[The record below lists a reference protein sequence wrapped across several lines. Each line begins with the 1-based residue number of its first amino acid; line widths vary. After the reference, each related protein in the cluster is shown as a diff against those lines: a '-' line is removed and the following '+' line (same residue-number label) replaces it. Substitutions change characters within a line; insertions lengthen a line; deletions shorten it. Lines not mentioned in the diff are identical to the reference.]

1 MKIAILVFPGVE
13 ELDFVGFL
21 EALAVANRI
30 KGKKHF
36 EIKVVGTEDGPI
48 VCGGGMK
55 VVPDQTL
62 SSLGE
67 HDLLFVPGGG
77 ASRDT
82 GVDLLMTNGE
92 VLARLVKSYEEGKKV
107 WSVCTG
113 GLVLAKAGLLDGK
126 EAVTHHAYLDEL
138 ESYGARIVHGRTVT
152 DGRITTGGGISSS
165 VDVGLLLVEMEFGEE
180 FKNEVQT
187 RMEYPPPPLRQSTK
201 RTKGRVST
209 SGSDPL

>member
-30 KGKKHF
+30 KGKKYF
-36 EIKVVGTEDGPI
+36 EIKVVGTEEGPI
-48 VCGGGMK
+48 VCSGGMK

-62 SSLGE
+62 SGLGE

-82 GVDLLMTNGE
+82 GVDLLMKNGE
-92 VLARLVKSYEEGKKV
+92 VLARLAKSYKEGKKV

-113 GLVLAKAGLLDGK
+113 GLVLARAGLLRGRK
-126 EAVTHHAYLDEL
+126 AVTHHAYLDEL
-138 ESYGARIVHGRTVT
+138 ASSGAKVVQERTVT

-165 VDVGLLLVEMEFGEE
+165 IDVGLLLIEMELGED
-180 FKNEVQT
+180 FKREVQT
-187 RMEYPPPPLRQSTK
+187 RMEYPPPAPRRSK
-201 RTKGRVST
+201 NRTKGR
-209 SGSDPL
+209 

>member
-30 KGKKHF
+30 KGKKYF
-36 EIKVVGTEDGPI
+36 EINVVGTEDGPI

-77 ASRDT
+77 ASRDI
-82 GVDLLMTNGE
+82 GVDLLMKNEE
-92 VLARLVKSYEEGKKV
+92 VLARLAKSYEEGKKV

-113 GLVLAKAGLLDGK
+113 GLVLAKAGLLKGR

-138 ESYGARIVHGRTVT
+138 ESSGAKVVERRTVT

-165 VDVGLLLVEMEFGEE
+165 IDVGLLLVEMELGED
-180 FKNEVQT
+180 FKREVQK
-187 RMEYPPPPLRQSTK
+187 RMEYPPPATRYSKNMTK
-201 RTKGRVST
+201 RR
-209 SGSDPL
+209 